1 MTLLFLLLSFGT
13 HKPVQ
18 PVSFLNFWMPI
29 LHRRGFQVMNFR
41 VVTLAKL
48 ARFAPLNRIACHFY
62 TQTGGGKEEF

>member
-1 MTLLFLLLSFGT
+1 
-13 HKPVQ
+13 
-18 PVSFLNFWMPI
+18 MPI